1 MTPPSDASCII
12 HLVRHG
18 QTVLNREVRFR
29 GRRDVPLSD
38 VGRREAIAAGRT
50 LSMAGVSAVYS
61 SPLSR
66 ALEVGT
72 AIAAASDVEDVQSME
87 LLTNLDYGRWEG
99 LTAEQSEAV
108 DPAAW
113 ELYRNDP
120 EAAHCPGGESLAAAG
135 DRVVRAM
142 HEIAQQHPGGTVAAV
157 SHGVMLRLAVLRVAG
172 QVTPDWQFRI
182 PTGGSLMF
190 AINAGGSIRLTSTAP
205 NQSRDAA
212 LAEAHRA

>member
-18 QTVLNREVRFR
+18 QTILNRDVRFR
-29 GRRDVPLSD
+29 GRRDVPLND
-38 VGRREAIAAGRT
+38 VGRREAIAAGRM
-50 LSMAGVSAVYS
+50 LSMVGVDAVYA

-72 AIAAASDVEDVQSME
+72 AIAAASDVDDVVPME

-99 LTAEQSEAV
+99 LTAEESAAV
-108 DPAAW
+108 DPVAW
-113 ELYRNDP
+113 KLYRTDP
-120 EAAHCPGGESLAAAG
+120 EAARCPGGESLAAAG
-135 DRVVRAM
+135 DRVVRAV
-142 HEIAQQHPGGTVAAV
+142 HEIAERHPGGTVAAV

-182 PTGGSLMF
+182 PTGGSLTF
-190 AINAGGSIRLTSTAP
+190 AVASDGLARLVSTAP
-205 NQSRDAA
+205 TESRDSA
-212 LAEAHRA
+212 LAEIQRV